1 MIKLKVFLFSIILII
16 YGCKNDNYSKG
27 DIQLKVREFN
37 LSQLHSNGDNL
48 YTIYSPSSIFDQ
60 IDQEYTLDKTRIN
73 FFDNNKLKYTIN
85 SNNALLDNK
94 NKIITLT
101 GEVVIIDIT
110 EDNNVINGDNLIWD
124 IKKSEFILEGN
135 VNLNDEFINLK
146 SSKAILD
153 KNTNVIQFFEPVNY
167 RYKVKNKTT
176 DFKIS
181 SQSAFYNIEK
191 KTMIFKSDSDR
202 VRSNLIF

>member
-1 MIKLKVFLFSIILII
+1 MIKLKVLLLSIILLI
-16 YGCKNDNYSKG
+16 YGCKNDNYSK
-27 DIQLKVREFN
+27 DNIQLKVREFN
-37 LSQLHSNGDNL
+37 LSQLHSNGDSL
-48 YTIYSPSSIFDQ
+48 YTIYSPSSMFDQ
-60 IDQEYTLDKTRIN
+60 RDQKYTLDKTNIN
-73 FFDNNKLKYTIN
+73 FFDNNKLKYTIS
-85 SNNALLDNK
+85 SNKALLDNK
-94 NKIITLT
+94 NKVIKLT
-101 GEVVIIDIT
+101 GEVIIIDIT
-110 EDNNVINGDNLIWD
+110 ANNNVIDGDNLIWD

-135 VNLNDEFINLK
+135 VNLTDEFINLK

-153 KNTNVIQFFEPVNY
+153 KNTNVIHFFEPVNY
-167 RYKVKNKTT
+167 RYKENNKTT